1 MFENPRRGW
10 HATRQSCVLAW
21 GWMIAQRAAFHNTQF
36 NILVAVTR
44 RVNFLEAC
52 SLSREISTCDKTTA
66 AKLRVVW

>member
-1 MFENPRRGW
+1 
-10 HATRQSCVLAW
+10 
-21 GWMIAQRAAFHNTQF
+21 MIAQRAAFHNTQF

-52 SLSREISTCDKTTA
+52 SLSREILTYDKTTA